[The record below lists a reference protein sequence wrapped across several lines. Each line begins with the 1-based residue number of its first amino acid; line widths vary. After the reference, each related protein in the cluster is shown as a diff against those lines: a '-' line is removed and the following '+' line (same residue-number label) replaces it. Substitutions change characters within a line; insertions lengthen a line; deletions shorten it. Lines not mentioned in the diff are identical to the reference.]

1 MIVDLVKNVAMV
13 WHEDNFGSTF
23 DVVDIPDDLKEEAER
38 LRGELIEAVAEYDEN
53 LLEKY
58 FDDPNSITED
68 EVHNL
73 SLIHI

>member
-1 MIVDLVKNVAMV
+1 MV

-23 DVVDIPDDLKEEAER
+23 DVIDIPDDLKDEVKR

-58 FDDPNSITED
+58 FDDPDSITKTKFIM
-68 EVHNL
+68 H
-73 SLIHI
+73 